1 MAKNKGICFIGMGN
15 MAEALLKGI
24 LEARLYQKDRII
36 ATDILKDRLQYIKE
50 CYGIE
55 VSEDNREGVK
65 RSEIIILAVKPQVM
79 EAILA
84 EIRGV
89 VNDTKLIISIV
100 AGVTLSKILSVLNK
114 KARVIRAMP
123 NTSVWVR
130 EGATAIAP
138 GIGVSQEDMDTAR
151 RIFESVGKVVAVE
164 ERMMDAVTG
173 LSGSGPAYI
182 FMIIEALSDGGV
194 KMGLPREVA
203 LLLAVQ
209 TVLGSAKM
217 VMETREHPG
226 RLKDM
231 VASPGGTTISG
242 IHKLEEG
249 GLRSVL
255 INAVE
260 AATKRAQELGKG
272 ERRE

>member
-24 LEARLYQKDRII
+24 LEAKLYPKDRII
-36 ATDILKDRLQYIKE
+36 ATDILEERLQYIKE

-65 RSEIIILAVKPQVM
+65 RSETIILAVKPQVM
-79 EAILA
+79 DAILA

-100 AGVTLSKILSVLNK
+100 AGVTLSRILSVLNK

-130 EGATAIAP
+130 EGATAITP
-138 GIGVSQEDMDTAR
+138 GIGVSSEDIETAR
-151 RIFESVGKVVAVE
+151 KIFESVGKVVAVE

-182 FMIIEALSDGGV
+182 FLIIEALADGGV

-203 LLLAVQ
+203 LLLSVQ
-209 TVLGSAKM
+209 TVLGSARM
-217 VMETREHPG
+217 VIETREHPG

-231 VASPGGTTISG
+231 VASPGGTTIAG

-249 GLRSVL
+249 RLRSVL
-255 INAVE
+255 IDAVE
-260 AATKRAQELGKG
+260 AATKRAYELGKG
-272 ERRE
+272 II